1 MEVIAGE
8 RETSCISNSQLKFY
22 NVSSQLKVD
31 KKFGMFYHLY
41 AERIRPVHETIF
53 KKKTRP
59 EISS

>member
-1 MEVIAGE
+1 MEVIAGERE

-53 KKKTRP
+53 F
-59 EISS
+59 